1 MIRIRLTVA
10 YVGTRYHGW
19 QIQARKSGPPL
30 VTVQSVLEEQVS
42 RIAGMPVHVHGAGR
56 TDAGVHADAQVAHM
70 DVPERVSRVDWQLAL
85 NTSLP
90 SDIRIVEAV
99 PASTMFHA
107 QFDALRKVYCYRLW
121 LSRRYTPPRLFPF
134 VWACGPLNVARMD
147 EAAELLIGTR
157 DFSSLRNRGDVR
169 DSVRTLYS
177 VTRSPVG
184 NLPAMHQEFARNG
197 ADAGPVGEGAEPACD
212 MLSLCGGCLELAW
225 RFEADGFLKQMV
237 RNAMG
242 LLVAVG
248 RRQLEPEAVPDL
260 LARRDRRHVG
270 MTAPACGL
278 TLERVIYPGEE
289 TSFAKGLPGHC
300 DVSNVLPS
308 AGAGG
313 LCDGRYVLTR

>member
-1 MIRIRLTVA
+1 MPRIRLTVA

-19 QIQARKSGPPL
+19 QIQARRSGPPL

-70 DVPERVSRVDWQLAL
+70 DVPERAARVDWQLAL

-99 PASTMFHA
+99 PASAVFHA

-134 VWACGPLNVARMD
+134 VWACGPLDIARMD
-147 EAAELLIGTR
+147 EAAGLLTGTR

-169 DSVRTLYS
+169 DPVRTLYS
-177 VTRSPVG
+177 VTRSPAG
-184 NLPAMHQEFARNG
+184 NLPMMHPEYARIG
-197 ADAGPVGEGAEPACD
+197 MQPGLEGGESKQTCGT
-212 MLSLCGGCLELAW
+212 LSLCGGCLELAW

-248 RRQLEPEAVPDL
+248 RGKLEPDTIPDL
-260 LARRDRRHVG
+260 LAGGDRRHAG
-270 MTAPACGL
+270 ATAPACGL
-278 TLERVIYPGEE
+278 TLERVIYPGE
-289 TSFAKGLPGHC
+289 
-300 DVSNVLPS
+300 
-308 AGAGG
+308 
-313 LCDGRYVLTR
+313 